1 MKNKILIAPS
11 ILAADFTRLKEEIQD
26 VQAAGADLIHIDVMD
41 GHFVPNITIGPC
53 VIKSIRKITK
63 LPLIAHLMINK
74 PFKFL
79 NDFFAAGTDAISV
92 HIEAIKPEEF
102 KINAAKIKKQNKKLG
117 IAINPP
123 TPLLKI
129 KDLVGLAD
137 FVLVMSVNPGFSG
150 QAFIPEVVPKIKA
163 LREFYSKDIEVDGGI
178 NDKNAKLVLDAGA
191 TDFLSKPIDPYE
203 CRVRCRNLLSM
214 RLHEKIVL
222 SRAQSLEKAVNEAT
236 KQIYERERET
246 LYRLA
251 KAVEF
256 RDSNTGNHVLRMA
269 KFARL
274 IAEGLGLPQKRCEL
288 IEIAAP
294 MHDIGK
300 IGIPD
305 NILLKPSKLTPE
317 EFNQMKNHSVIGYNM
332 LYGSKSMFIALA
344 AEISLGH
351 HEKFD
356 GSGYPNGLSGREI
369 SLESRIVAVADV
381 YDALTIAR
389 PYKQAWTNERA
400 LEYVIAKSGTDFD
413 PDCVEAFVAQYRKV
427 LLVQQQLQDAPVT
440 STIRV
445 IQ

>member
-1 MKNKILIAPS
+1 MPFDILEHMLPDSPSPSVLIIDDEFTSRIILERIVKNIHQNIVVTS
-11 ILAADFTRLKEEIQD
+11 FADPIPAMVWVSKNLP
-26 VQAAGADLIHIDVMD
+26 DLILVDY
-41 GHFVPNITIGPC
+41 
-53 VIKSIRKITK
+53 
-63 LPLIAHLMINK
+63 LM
-74 PFKFL
+74 
-79 NDFFAAGTDAISV
+79 GGMS
-92 HIEAIKPEEF
+92 
-102 KINAAKIKKQNKKLG
+102 
-117 IAINPP
+117 
-123 TPLLKI
+123 
-129 KDLVGLAD
+129 GL
-137 FVLVMSVNPGFSG
+137 
-150 QAFIPEVVPKIKA
+150 EVVTKIRRSPHLEDVPIVMVTVA
-163 LREFYSKDIEVDGGI
+163 AEKDIRYQ
-178 NDKNAKLVLDAGA
+178 VLDAGA

-256 RDSNTGNHVLRMA
+256 RDSDTGNHVLRMA